1 MEDHT
6 TDALVNRDE
15 PVPVIAAGKHNDDAE
30 RSKPGVLKRSV
41 SKAGRSLQDR
51 IFSKYVLS

>member
-15 PVPVIAAGKHNDDAE
+15 PVPVIAAGKHNDDAGV
-30 RSKPGVLKRSV
+30 SKPGVLKRSV

-51 IFSKYVLS
+51 IFSK